1 VNDEHLRL
9 EEPGRRRH
17 GSSAGIGASLAR
29 ELGKRG
35 GKVVLAARRADKLE
49 EIARSAGEG
58 HLTVTPTSPA
68 ATTSRAIASA
78 AIDRFG
84 HVDAWVNNAGRGI
97 TRGILDLTDD
107 DVDTMVRD
115 NVKSVLYGMQ
125 AIVPHF
131 KDRKRGHLVN
141 VSSMLGRVPF
151 ASIRSMYCAAKA
163 AMGSLTETMRNDL
176 AKDFPEVRVTCFYP
190 GVVTTDFGRNALGGG
205 RTRAGSTERSRRRRS
220 PPCWPMSSST
230 VAAATCTRAPRRRS
244 GSSGTCA
251 ISPRGRDMGLGE
263 GAQRRIAVVL
273 ADVLGEP
280 STSPSRSRRSSTGT

>member
-1 VNDEHLRL
+1 MSTFDWKSQVVVVT
-9 EEPGRRRH
+9 GA
-17 GSSAGIGASLAR
+17 SAGIGASLAR

-58 HLTVTPTSPA
+58 HLTVTADVTRRDDVA
-68 ATTSRAIASA
+68 RIASA

-205 RTRAGSTERSRRRRS
+205 PDSR
-220 PPCWPMSSST
+220 
-230 VAAATCTRAPRRRS
+230 
-244 GSSGTCA
+244 GFH
-251 ISPRGRDMGLGE
+251 
-263 GAQRRIAVVL
+263 GAQSPEEIATLL
-273 ADVLGEP
+273 ADVLEHRRGGDVY
-280 STSPSRSRRSSTGT
+280 SRPEAAERILGYLRDLAAGP